1 MLRVTKA
8 ASQYIR
14 SVRDA
19 NAADPSAGARFVRS
33 AGGIGLTFANA
44 PDPGDQILSGPN
56 LPLYVPDDLATALA
70 HAIIDVR
77 REDGVSKLVLRPQ

>member
-14 SVRDA
+14 RVRDA

-33 AGGIGLTFANA
+33 AGGIGLTFVNA
-44 PDPGDQILSGPN
+44 PAPGDQILPGRN

-70 HAIIDVR
+70 SAIIDVK
-77 REDGVSKLVLRPQ
+77 REDGVSELVLRPQ

>member
-8 ASQYIR
+8 ATEYIR
-14 SVRDA
+14 GVRDA

-33 AGGIGLTFANA
+33 GGGIGLTFASA
-44 PDPGDQILSGPN
+44 PAPGDQIVSGPY

-70 HAIIDVR
+70 SAIIDVR
-77 REDGVSKLVLRPQ
+77 REDGVPKLVLRPQ

>member
-19 NAADPSAGARFVRS
+19 HAADPSAGARFVRS
-33 AGGIGLTFANA
+33 AGGIGLTLPVA
-44 PDPGDQILSGPN
+44 PAPGDQILSGPN
-56 LPLYVPDDLATALA
+56 LSLYVPDDLATALA
-70 HAIIDVR
+70 SAIIDVK
-77 REDGVSKLVLRPQ
+77 GSK